1 MNTDNEMRSIF
12 PGINMVQEIPNY
24 GTRTYGNANNSN
36 VFLQWVAFPYFSG
49 YSYWWFVYY
58 HYNIVFMDYQSIESS
73 LIFHLKRSTLSLI
86 LESQK

>member
-49 YSYWWFVYY
+49 YSYW
-58 HYNIVFMDYQSIESS
+58 
-73 LIFHLKRSTLSLI
+73 
-86 LESQK
+86 